1 MKHATTF
8 TKGTDARNHVIRC
21 SCGWAY
27 SSTFV
32 ACRERADGHAEENNY
47 LRWTDP
53 RRLLQDDAP
62 RGPLR

>member
-8 TKGTDARNHVIRC
+8 TKGTDARNHVVRC

-27 SSTFV
+27 SSTFL
-32 ACRERADGHAEENNY
+32 ACRERTVDHVSENNY

-53 RRLLQDDAP
+53 RRILQDDTRREP
-62 RGPLR
+62 QR